1 MARQKVKGL
10 QAGGVYAPRT
20 PSKVKRRTKIV
31 PAERLEMKGT
41 LGPYNPRRVRPKKRI
56 PTITN
61 LEKLRKRVTETGPST
76 RLHSAVKKGSER
88 AEEERKRKKE
98 KEKGRAT
105 RKKEVKET
113 PFGLRTKEKGKAI
126 LSDAAKEQLAK
137 TKTARQ
143 KRIKEAAIREAARKR
158 RAPVTRKEL
167 PPPPAYNRIKH
178 LELQKTLADNE
189 EAKRKAEAK
198 RIADE
203 EFIWKSSFK
212 TGGKVSRRKGG
223 TVSRRGG
230 GPIEHDGNRAV
241 SDGYDKIKI

>member
-41 LGPYNPRRVRPKKRI
+41 PGPYNPRRVRPKKRI

-76 RLHSAVKKGSER
+76 RLYSAVKKGSER
-88 AEEERKRKKE
+88 AEEEKKRKKE

-113 PFGLRTKEKGKAI
+113 PFGLRTVKGRAM

-137 TKTARQ
+137 RK
-143 KRIKEAAIREAARKR
+143 AARKAVIR
-158 RAPVTRKEL
+158 ERSPVKMKLSAAQVYDKPIGPQYLRPLDDYPLVE
-167 PPPPAYNRIKH
+167 
-178 LELQKTLADNE
+178 
-189 EAKRKAEAK
+189 
-198 RIADE
+198 
-203 EFIWKSSFK
+203 K

-230 GPIEHDGNRAV
+230 GPIEHDGNLAV
-241 SDGYDKIKI
+241 SDGYDKIKT